1 MKKQLVLFL
10 CASTLCGA
18 AFGGIPEKKQKNPG
32 RVADAPADC
41 PEGTRPAAAG
51 GPAVTCMAINRKGT
65 GISGRAS
72 HDVHELEKISF
83 TVTGEGL
90 GSPPGITYLKILV
103 DKNIDGG
110 MEAVLRLTC
119 AGGELRN
126 AALWSVTGTDAS
138 GKRTHHP
145 VTFVKEWGPSTPQ
158 FRALTQTYLK
168 RKLNR
173 WLPAGSGWQ
182 QVEVVG
188 TTALCP
194 RQPLPPTQG

>member
-10 CASTLCGA
+10 CASTICGA

-32 RVADAPADC
+32 VVADAPGDC
-41 PEGTRPAAAG
+41 PEGMRTAPAG
-51 GPAVTCMAINRKGT
+51 GPAVTCMAINTKGT
-65 GISGRAS
+65 GAAGRSS

-90 GSPPGITYLKILV
+90 GSPPGITYLKILI
-103 DKNIDGG
+103 DKNADGG
-110 MEAVLRLTC
+110 MEAVLRLVC
-119 AGGELRN
+119 AGGELRS
-126 AALWSVTGTDAS
+126 AALWTVTGTDAA

-158 FRALTQTYLK
+158 FRALTESYLK

-173 WLPAGSGWQ
+173 WARSSGGWQ
-182 QVEVVG
+182 PVEVVSSSS
-188 TTALCP
+188 LCP
-194 RQPLPPTQG
+194 SLRIAPSSR